1 MKYLFITS
9 IISFLLSISMLQS
22 CEKERC
28 RPINEV
34 CVTHQ
39 VMNASRCI
47 DLETGEYQ
55 PWKFIIETDTL
66 YPINE
71 CSKER
76 LVNSRTDEWMGVKLQ
91 WVECNE
97 LK

>member
-22 CEKERC
+22 CEKEKC

-34 CVTHQ
+34 CVTHF
-39 VMNASRCI
+39 VTNAHRCM
-47 DLETGEYQ
+47 DLETGEYE
-55 PWKFIIETDTL
+55 PWRFEIETDTF

-71 CSKER
+71 CAKQR
-76 LVNSRTDEWMGVKLQ
+76 LIESRTDEWLGVQLQ
-91 WVECNE
+91 WVECIE
-97 LK
+97 VK